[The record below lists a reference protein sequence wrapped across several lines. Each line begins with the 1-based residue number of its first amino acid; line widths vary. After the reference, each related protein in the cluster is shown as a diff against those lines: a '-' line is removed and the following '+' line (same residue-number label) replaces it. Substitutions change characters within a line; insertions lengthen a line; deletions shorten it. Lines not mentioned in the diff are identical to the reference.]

1 MALMLA
7 TATLALGATKAV
19 LSRHASRAESDE
31 YRRAGQQALLTEYF
45 NSTQRTKEGQLA
57 QMGALEQGGQL
68 IDKIRKETVSAGG
81 EAEAKYGSSGAVV
94 GAGSSRQ
101 VLTQIAIDG
110 MKAQGEVVTGTRQL
124 TKAIGRE
131 TQNANVSGW
140 RNAQNYASQLN
151 RQADNKDS
159 AADKQ
164 FLIDLVETGI
174 SAYTAG
180 ASVGGADISKWKWG
194 FDTTKTVQAI
204 GSSRSAPKQPRQI
217 GKYERNPNLRQ
228 GSRTQKFPTRQGSRK
243 ASGVGSFNQPLGSG
257 QMVDP
262 RGKWRWKKGNQI
274 RPGFGHRWKL
284 RQFNPSLQS
293 QYGN

>member
-7 TATLALGATKAV
+7 TATLALGGAKAV
-19 LSRHASRAESDE
+19 LNRNASRAESDE

-81 EAEAKYGSSGAVV
+81 EAEAKFGTSGAVV

-110 MKAQGEVVTGTRQL
+110 MKAQGKVVKETRQL

-174 SAYTAG
+174 GAYTAG
-180 ASVGGADISKWKWG
+180 ASVSGADMTKWKWG
-194 FDTTKTVQAI
+194 LEATKGIKVA
-204 GSSRSAPKQPRQI
+204 SDARSAKG
-217 GKYERNPNLRQ
+217 GKKDSSLSKSPYDQRGYKPTNWDRFKYNLKNRPFKPFT
-228 GSRTQKFPTRQGSRK
+228 SNWNT
-243 ASGVGSFNQPLGSG
+243 AL
-257 QMVDP
+257 D
-262 RGKWRWKKGNQI
+262 WRSNKKTY
-274 RPGFGHRWKL
+274 K
-284 RQFNPSLQS
+284 
-293 QYGN
+293 